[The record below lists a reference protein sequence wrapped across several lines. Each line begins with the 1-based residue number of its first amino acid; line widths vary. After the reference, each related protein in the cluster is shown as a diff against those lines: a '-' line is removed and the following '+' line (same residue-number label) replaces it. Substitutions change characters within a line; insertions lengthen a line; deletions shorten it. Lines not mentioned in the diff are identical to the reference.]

1 MNRKLNITEDA
12 KKHSSHSTARNW
24 VILIALSAGCALYLA
39 PMRNLGANSIPSTPL
54 ETLADTMGAILVLL
68 SIPVLVSLAFK
79 KSYRFAVR
87 GAGLLVM
94 FFISLIGGHMR
105 ARPAADFAKE
115 AKAQHDEWRDDVE
128 KEIKSQGFLETDLSK
143 AEKNADALMA
153 KANNLGGDEKV
164 IVHSIM
170 SVNGQLRELATRYE
184 IASKS
189 FSDAGGTD
197 ASTLNTLKE
206 IESRKKLALEAQETS
221 AAFLKFLWDID
232 ARLASALSNAGI
244 SEQKAVNAIKA
255 YRKSGAIDVIL
266 AIRELDV
273 KLTEEILKVI
283 NLLEREFGKWRIE
296 GNSVL
301 FEQKSAADQF
311 NVAGKR
317 IDDLTKRQ
325 IELQKALIK

>member
-1 MNRKLNITEDA
+1 
-12 KKHSSHSTARNW
+12 
-24 VILIALSAGCALYLA
+24 
-39 PMRNLGANSIPSTPL
+39 
-54 ETLADTMGAILVLL
+54 
-68 SIPVLVSLAFK
+68 
-79 KSYRFAVR
+79 
-87 GAGLLVM
+87 
-94 FFISLIGGHMR
+94 
-105 ARPAADFAKE
+105 
-115 AKAQHDEWRDDVE
+115 
-128 KEIKSQGFLETDLSK
+128 
-143 AEKNADALMA
+143 MA
-153 KANNLGGDEKV
+153 KANNLVGDEKV

-170 SVNGQLRELATRYE
+170 SVNGQLSELATRYE
-184 IASKS
+184 RASKS

-244 SEQKAVNAIKA
+244 SEQKATNAIKA
-255 YRKSGAIDVIL
+255 YRKSGAIDAIL

-283 NLLEREFGKWRIE
+283 NLLEREFGKWRIK

-317 IDDLTKRQ
+317 IDDLTKKQ